1 MYFSLDDD
9 PLTFEILSIEYGIR
23 IGPHNTGRCVRHE
36 AKQQCLNY
44 IPTLA
49 VLKPFRRR
57 GLGQALLQHA
67 FQALQERGVQRVGM
81 DVDAKNKT
89 GANRLYPR
97 VGMHVDQ
104 EIMHYEIELRPGREL
119 AVVE

>member
-1 MYFSLDDD
+1 M
-9 PLTFEILSIEYGIR
+9 G
-23 IGPHNTGRCVRHE
+23 
-36 AKQQCLNY
+36 Y

-57 GLGQALLQHA
+57 GLGQALLQQS
-67 FQALQERGVQRVGM
+67 FQALQERGVQRVGL
-81 DVDAKNKT
+81 DVDAKNNT
-89 GANRLYPR
+89 GANRLYQR